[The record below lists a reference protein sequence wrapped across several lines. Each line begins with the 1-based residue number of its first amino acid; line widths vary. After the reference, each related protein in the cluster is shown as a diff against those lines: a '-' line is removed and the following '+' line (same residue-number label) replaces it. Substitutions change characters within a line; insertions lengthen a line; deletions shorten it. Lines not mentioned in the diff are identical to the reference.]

1 MTKIV
6 ATFSNGLTDE
16 YKGQRPVKAAW
27 MIVFPDG
34 KTLSGH
40 SNNLPT
46 AEKTARTKAA
56 ECFYMDPAA
65 QGFHYQSLKAMAKW
79 MHAMPRVREI
89 LKETGFKSVREHDAA
104 LAAARAAFVA
114 KCKIEVVAL

>member
-6 ATFSNGLTDE
+6 ATFSNGHTDQ
-16 YKGQRPVKAAW
+16 YNGQRAVKAAW
-27 MIVFPDG
+27 MIILPQG
-34 KTLSGH
+34 KLLSGH
-40 SNNLPT
+40 SNDLPT

-56 ECFYMDPAA
+56 ECFNCE
-65 QGFHYQSLKAMAKW
+65 GFHYQSLKAMAKW
-79 MHAMPRVREI
+79 AHAMPRVREI
-89 LKETGFKSVREHDAA
+89 LKQTGFKSVKEHDAA